1 MGLVSAI
8 KDRSARAIRRALI
21 CVVGGVFVLVGLGF
35 LTAAAWIMLED
46 AYSASAAALI
56 LAGIFTGIGLIAL
69 GMVSSSSK
77 RDAGAAPRT
86 PLNDPATPPQPG
98 ATPPLAEAF
107 IIGFNAALA
116 ARGRGPTDRK

>member
-21 CVVGGVFVLVGLGF
+21 SAIGGVFLAISAGF
-35 LTAAAWIMLED
+35 LTSAAWIMLED
-46 AYSASAAALI
+46 VYSATAAALI
-56 LAGIFTGIGLIAL
+56 LAGIYAGIGLIAL
-69 GMVSSSSK
+69 GVASSSAK
-77 RDAGAAPRT
+77 RDARAAPRT
-86 PLNDPATPPQPG
+86 PLTDPATPPQPG

-116 ARGRGPTDRK
+116 ARGGGSKD